1 MKKYSF
7 ILLIISGFLLASCSK
22 TEVKENK
29 PLVNDT
35 LRINFKKNYTT
46 LFPPMVFDA
55 VSAQIVTQIYSG
67 LVKYNP
73 KNLKIEPAIAK
84 SWSKLNDTTYVF
96 NIRKDVYFGKYPE
109 VLGDKPVKL
118 TMDDILFTFKFLCTN
133 VPENKNFYS
142 SMWRIKGAKQYYKTH
157 NNLKG
162 DFNIPGIKAL
172 NDSTLQIIIEDK
184 DFPLLKVLANPVSYI
199 FSKKAYKKL
208 KEKTYVG
215 AGAYQIQNVKDIK
228 LNNGVNDDIPNLIL
242 VYNPYFYGKDKQGRS
257 LPYMAYVRMSFLKYE
272 KKELD
277 LLGEGKLDIVLS
289 VKNQNVVY
297 FLDKYIDKVN
307 SSNPEFIVQK
317 SCADLDDFVNI
328 YKSSIKN
335 VYSNDLFYLDLS
347 VVVDTGKLKQNSK
360 NDKV

>member
-7 ILLIISGFLLASCSK
+7 ILLIISVLFLFSCTK
-22 TEVKENK
+22 TEVQENK

-84 SWSKLNDTTYVF
+84 SWSRLNDTTFIFY
-96 NIRKDVYFGKYPE
+96 IRNDVYFGKYPE
-109 VLGDKPVKL
+109 VLGEKPVRL
-118 TMDDILFTFKFLCTN
+118 TMDDILFTFKFLCSN

-142 SMWRIKGAKQYYKTH
+142 TVWRINGAKEYYKTH
-157 NNLKG
+157 DNLKG
-162 DFNIPGIKAL
+162 EFNIPGIKAL

-199 FSKKAYKKL
+199 FSKRAYKKL
-208 KEKTYVG
+208 KNKTYVG
-215 AGAYQIQNVKDIK
+215 AGAYQVSSVNNIK
-228 LNNGVNDDIPNLIL
+228 LNSGINDDIPDLL
-242 VYNPYFYGKDKQGRS
+242 LSYNPYFYGKDKNGKS
-257 LPYMAYVRMSFLKYE
+257 LPYMAYVNISFLKYE

-289 VKNQNVVY
+289 VKNHNVVY
-297 FLDKYIDKVN
+297 FLDKYINEVN
-307 SSNPEFIVQK
+307 SNNPEFILQK

-335 VYSNDLFYLDLS
+335 FYSNDLFYLDLS
-347 VVVDTGKLKQNSK
+347 IVVDSNKLKQNSK
-360 NDKV
+360 KQ